1 MRDLASATLAPDA
14 DAVPFDATILW
25 LVHSHVPESLN
36 GFFNI
41 VTLSGSARLLVPAS
55 VLTITAL
62 WVGKRRDEALLMGA
76 SMVAAPLSAYALK
89 AVFDRARPALWE
101 APMYWGSS
109 FPSGHTLG
117 AAAFAT
123 AAALCAFR
131 MWPQR
136 RGLALLVAW
145 LGILWTCAVGLSR
158 LVIGVH
164 WPSDV
169 LASFGLGVVI
179 PVFFSKLFDVRQR
192 QRQAE
197 K

>member
-1 MRDLASATLAPDA
+1 
-14 DAVPFDATILW
+14 
-25 LVHSHVPESLN
+25 
-36 GFFNI
+36 
-41 VTLSGSARLLVPAS
+41 
-55 VLTITAL
+55 
-62 WVGKRRDEALLMGA
+62 
-76 SMVAAPLSAYALK
+76 
-89 AVFDRARPALWE
+89 
-101 APMYWGSS
+101 MYWGSS

-197 K
+197 T